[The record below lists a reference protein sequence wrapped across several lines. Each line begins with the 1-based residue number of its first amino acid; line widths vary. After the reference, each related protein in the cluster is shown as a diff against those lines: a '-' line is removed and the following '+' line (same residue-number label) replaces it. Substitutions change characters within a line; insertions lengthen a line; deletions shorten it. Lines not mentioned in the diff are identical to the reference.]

1 MKVILLTDVK
11 GTGKKD
17 DIVEVSDGF
26 ARNCLFRKKQA
37 IEATSTQINSVQNKK
52 KAEEFHKAEE
62 LKKWKEVAA
71 SLNKREVTCYVRVGG
86 NGKIF
91 GSVTSKEISE
101 KLSELG
107 FDVDKKKILLK
118 EPVKTPGNYVVDV
131 KFLPDVTAK
140 ITVKV
145 KTEE

>member
-101 KLSELG
+101 KLNELG
-107 FDVDKKKILLK
+107 CDVDKKKILLK

>member
-101 KLSELG
+101 KLNELG

>member
-62 LKKWKEVAA
+62 LKKWKEIAA
-71 SLNKREVTCYVRVGG
+71 SLNKREVTYYVRVGG

-101 KLSELG
+101 KLNELG